1 MMESSEHSEQ
11 AVRDIENSIQ
21 NSVDDVLI
29 SNNNMKCENCNI
41 YKYCF
46 YTVLTIFMIIII
58 IILIIRLK

>member
-21 NSVDDVLI
+21 NSVDDVI
-29 SNNNMKCENCNI
+29 VTNNKSKCENCNI

-46 YTVLTIFMIIII
+46 YTVLTIFIIAII